1 MIMITL
7 MVAFF
12 QSPDVF
18 FLYFHESEEFVAIN
32 RWTNWTIPTF
42 KSHRPI
48 IWISFPIV
56 IVIIIVI
63 PTNIYSSSQIGLSMA
78 DGAGAHRP

>member
-1 MIMITL
+1 MIRMIMITL

-32 RWTNWTIPTF
+32 RWTIPTF

-48 IWISFPIV
+48 IRIFFPIV

>member
-1 MIMITL
+1 MITL
-7 MVAFF
+7 F

-48 IWISFPIV
+48 IRIFFPIV

>member
-48 IWISFPIV
+48 IRIFFPIV
-56 IVIIIVI
+56 IVI
-63 PTNIYSSSQIGLSMA
+63 PTNIYSSSQIGFSMA
-78 DGAGAHRP
+78 DGAGALRP